1 MNTVIKAH
9 PVEKKTAYTAPII
22 IVILSL
28 KPILISLFFM
38 LSFII
43 VLLLS
48 SVSAKAQFAAPDTG
62 IASFYSNAF
71 HLRRTASGDIY
82 HKDSLTAAHKHLPFG
97 TLVRVTNL
105 SNQKSVIVKINDRGM
120 KGKNRIIDL
129 SQAAARELSMISK
142 GLAKVMIEIIH
153 ELPMDANTE

>member
-1 MNTVIKAH
+1 MNTIITAQ
-9 PVEKKTAYTAPII
+9 PVEKSTLIAVHAPIAY
-22 IVILSL
+22 
-28 KPILISLFFM
+28 
-38 LSFII
+38 
-43 VLLLS
+43 LS
-48 SVSAKAQFAAPDTG
+48 SPINCHIQILKTLIFIAALFCFASTNAQFAPPDTG
-62 IASFYSNAF
+62 IASFYSNSF
-71 HLRRTASGDIY
+71 HMRRTASGEIY